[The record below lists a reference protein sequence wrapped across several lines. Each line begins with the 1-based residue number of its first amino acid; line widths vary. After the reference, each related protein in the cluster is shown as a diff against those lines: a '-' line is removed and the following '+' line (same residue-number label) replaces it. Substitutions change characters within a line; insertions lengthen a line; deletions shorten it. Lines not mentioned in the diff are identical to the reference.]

1 MKGPPEP
8 VRVVLAGARGHG
20 LWHLANLRRLTKAG
34 LVELV
39 GVCDVGRVDVTEFA
53 GLGDPVQSEDL
64 GGLIERTGAEI
75 TILVTPIHTHA
86 ALAVTAMHA
95 GTHLLLEKPP
105 AGSLAD
111 FEWISA
117 AARDTGRACQVGFQ
131 ALGSEAIPFLRKV
144 IAGGQ
149 LGRVTGIGVAG
160 AWDRP
165 ATYFTRALWSGRR
178 RLGGVAVTDG
188 ALTNPFAHA
197 VAAALAVAEAEQTG
211 AVTEVDVELYRANQ
225 IEADDTSCVRMRLP
239 DGTTLTVAVTLCA
252 PGRHEPSLVVHG
264 ETGRATLDYTLDQV
278 TLRPDGSAPAT
289 TTHARTD
296 LLENL
301 VAHIRTGAQL
311 LVPLSRTGSFM
322 QVLEAVRL
330 APEPLPIAAGYQE
343 VHRSAGVVTRRV
355 VPGVAD
361 ATARSAESLALYSE
375 LDLPWAPREQ
385 AIHLAGRDVARY
397 RWQVDLPAGVSP
409 RPHLH
414 PVCTLGGI
422 ELSEVAPGDHAH
434 HLGVG
439 VAIADVGGSNFWG
452 GRTYVPGEG
461 PTWRRD
467 HGSQRHLRFERRR
480 TDGFVEHLE
489 WLDPDGVAVL
499 GERRAITARLI
510 DGSCWVLDFS
520 FTLTN
525 LAADPPTIRSS
536 ATKGR
541 EGAGYGGFFWR
552 APGSAVRRTVFT
564 VDAEGEELI
573 NGGRAPWVAM
583 SGTAPDGR
591 EWTLVFA
598 QHGSNDPWFVRVRE
612 YPGIGPAVAGERP
625 LVLDGSLT
633 RRVITIIADGR
644 LDRDASAALVGTLQ
658 EGGLSWQSG
667 A

>member
-1 MKGPPEP
+1 MSP

-20 LWHLANLRRLTKAG
+20 LWHLANLQRLTKAG
-34 LVELV
+34 LVDLV
-39 GVCDVGRVDVTEFA
+39 GVCDVDRVDLTEFG
-53 GLGDPVQSEDL
+53 GLGDPVQSDDL

-95 GTHLLLEKPP
+95 GSHLLLEKPP

-111 FEWISA
+111 FEWISRT
-117 AARDTGRACQVGFQ
+117 ARDTGRACQVGFQ

-149 LGRVTGIGVAG
+149 LGRMTGVGVAG

-165 ATYFTRALWSGRR
+165 AAYFTRSPWSGRR

-197 VAAALAVAEAEQTG
+197 VAAALAVAEAEQLG
-211 AVTEVDVELYRANQ
+211 AVTEIDVELYRANP
-225 IEADDTSCVRMRLP
+225 IEADDTSCVRLRLP
-239 DGTTLTVAVTLCA
+239 DGTALTIAVTLCA
-252 PGRHEPSLVVHG
+252 PGRNEPYLVVHG
-264 ETGRATLDYTLDQV
+264 ETGQATLDYTLDQV
-278 TLRPDGSAPAT
+278 TLRPDGGAPAT
-289 TTHARTD
+289 TTHPRTD

-301 VAHIRTGAQL
+301 IAHVRTGTQL

-322 QVLEAVRL
+322 QVVEAVRL
-330 APEPLPIAAGYQE
+330 APDPLPISADHQE
-343 VHRSAGVVTRRV
+343 VHRSAGAVTRRV
-355 VPGVAD
+355 VPGVVD
-361 ATARSAESLALYSE
+361 ATVRSAERLALYSE
-375 LDLPWAPREQ
+375 LDLPWAPQEQ
-385 AIHLAGRDVARY
+385 VVHLAGRDVARY
-397 RWQVDLPAGVSP
+397 RWLVDLPAGVSP

-422 ELSEVAPGDHAH
+422 ELSELAPGDHAH

-452 GRTYVPGEG
+452 GRTFVPGKG
-461 PTWRRD
+461 PTWLHD
-467 HGSQRHLRFERRR
+467 HGSQRHLRFGRRA

-489 WLDPDGVAVL
+489 WLDADGVPVL
-499 GERRAITARLI
+499 GEEREISARPL
-510 DGSCWVLDFS
+510 DGSCWALDFS

-525 LAADPPTIRSS
+525 LAANPPAIRSS

-552 APGSAVRRTVFT
+552 APGSAVHRTVFT
-564 VDAEGEELI
+564 ADADGEEAI
-573 NGGRAPWVAM
+573 NGTRAPWVAM
-583 SGTAPDGR
+583 SGTTPDGR
-591 EWTLVFA
+591 DWTLVFA
-598 QHGSNDPWFVRVRE
+598 QLGSNDPWFVRVRE
-612 YPGIGPAVAGERP
+612 YPGIGPALAGERP

-644 LDRDASAALVGTLQ
+644 LDREISAELVGTLQ
-658 EGGLSWQSG
+658 KGGRSWQSG

>member
-1 MKGPPEP
+1 MTP

-20 LWHLANLRRLTKAG
+20 LWHLANLRRLTKVG

-39 GVCDVGRVDVTEFA
+39 GVCDVDRVDLTEFP
-53 GLGDPVQSEDL
+53 GLGEPVQSDDL
-64 GGLIERTGAEI
+64 GGLIERTGAEV

-95 GTHLLLEKPP
+95 GSHLLLEKPP

-111 FEWISA
+111 FEWIST

-149 LGRVTGIGVAG
+149 LGRVTGVGVAG

-165 ATYFTRALWSGRR
+165 AGYFTRAPWAGRR

-211 AVTEVDVELYRANQ
+211 TVTEIDVELYRANQ
-225 IEADDTSCVRMRLP
+225 IEADDTSCVRLRLP
-239 DGTTLTVAVTLCA
+239 DGTALTVAVTLCA
-252 PGRHEPSLVVHG
+252 PARHEPCLVVHG
-264 ETGRATLDYTLDQV
+264 ETGQATLDYTLDQV
-278 TLRPDGSAPAT
+278 TLQLASSAPST
-289 TTHARTD
+289 TTHGRTD

-301 VAHIRTGAQL
+301 IAHVRTGAQL

-330 APEPLPIAAGYQE
+330 APEPLPIAADHQE

-355 VPGVAD
+355 VPGIVD
-361 ATARSAESLALYSE
+361 ATARSAERLALYSE
-375 LDLPWAPREQ
+375 LDLPWAPQEQ
-385 AIHLAGRDVARY
+385 VLRLGDRDVARY
-397 RWQVDLPAGVSP
+397 RWLVDLPAGMSP

-414 PVCTLGGI
+414 PVCTLGGT
-422 ELSEVAPGDHAH
+422 ELTEVGPGDHAH

-452 GRTYVPGEG
+452 GRTYVPGQG

-467 HGSQRHLRFERRR
+467 HGSQRHVRFARR
-480 TDGFVEHLE
+480 TADGFVEHLD
-489 WLDPDGVAVL
+489 WLDADGVAVL
-499 GERRAITARLI
+499 GEERAIAARPL
-510 DGSCWVLDFS
+510 DGSCWLLDFS

-525 LAADPPTIRSS
+525 LAADPLTIRSS

-541 EGAGYGGFFWR
+541 AGAGYGGFFWR
-552 APGSAVRRTVFT
+552 APGSAVDRTVFT
-564 VDAEGEELI
+564 ADADGEEQI
-573 NGGRAPWVAM
+573 NGSTAPWVAM
-583 SGTAPDGR
+583 SGTSPTGR
-591 EWTLVFA
+591 DWTLVFA
-598 QHGSNDPWFVRVRE
+598 QHGSNDPWFVRVGE

-625 LVLDGSLT
+625 LVLDDPLT

-644 LDRDASAALVGTLQ
+644 LGRDVSAALVGTLQ
-658 EGGLSWQSG
+658 KGGRP
-667 A
+667 